1 MNKFEE
7 NIKQSLENFEVPYDP
22 KAWEKLSKK
31 LDQKENKSNQKPT
44 KGFNNFLFVGAS
56 TLIVAGIY
64 FIATQKST
72 TLPKTTKEI
81 AVSENNGPQK
91 INISIGEIE
100 VHTKNTKT
108 AIKTNNEKKE
118 LINDEKKHL
127 SNQKV
132 FNKTE
137 KKESIVNNETLTET
151 NNLKTSLTQNI
162 EVEIPKTKS
171 IYCENEFIIIS
182 NTNSIPL
189 YLINEKGRKMYKIP
203 ANAAN
208 KYNIKESGR
217 YEWLNEENGNK
228 TYKAF
233 EIVENPNSNFS
244 MSSELEFTDGIP
256 KINCSTSSNATT
268 TQWLLNS
275 KFINSNKDFTIAI
288 FTKGL
293 NSISLKVENNAGC
306 KSTTVKT
313 INVEDN
319 YNLLAV
325 TGFEPNHHDSK
336 RNSFI
341 PFALTVRNIPF
352 KMVIIDPK
360 NDKVIFETTDSSK
373 PWDGIDQTTNEMVPE
388 NTTYIWK
395 VTLFKTEKN
404 EKSDYV
410 GKITRI

>member
-91 INISIGEIE
+91 INISTGEIE

-171 IYCENEFIIIS
+171 TYCENEFIIIT

-203 ANAAN
+203 ANANN
-208 KYNIKESGR
+208 KYNIKESGK

-275 KFINSNKDFTIAI
+275 KFITSNKDFNIAI

>member
-1 MNKFEE
+1 
-7 NIKQSLENFEVPYDP
+7 
-22 KAWEKLSKK
+22 
-31 LDQKENKSNQKPT
+31 
-44 KGFNNFLFVGAS
+44 
-56 TLIVAGIY
+56 
-64 FIATQKST
+64 
-72 TLPKTTKEI
+72 
-81 AVSENNGPQK
+81 
-91 INISIGEIE
+91 
-100 VHTKNTKT
+100 
-108 AIKTNNEKKE
+108 
-118 LINDEKKHL
+118 
-127 SNQKV
+127 
-132 FNKTE
+132 
-137 KKESIVNNETLTET
+137 
-151 NNLKTSLTQNI
+151 
-162 EVEIPKTKS
+162 
-171 IYCENEFIIIS
+171 
-182 NTNSIPL
+182 
-189 YLINEKGRKMYKIP
+189 MYKIP
-203 ANAAN
+203 ANAVN

>member
-31 LDQKENKSNQKPT
+31 LDQQENKPNQKST
-44 KGFNNFLFVGAS
+44 KGFNNFLFVGAT
-56 TLIVAGIY
+56 TLIVVGIY
-64 FIATQKST
+64 FITNQKNTILPSATKNVVVT
-72 TLPKTTKEI
+72 
-81 AVSENNGPQK
+81 ENNTQQELKKPTT
-91 INISIGEIE
+91 EIE
-100 VHTKNTKT
+100 VPTKKT
-108 AIKTNNEKKE
+108 SASVK
-118 LINDEKKHL
+118 INDENKQLILEENKRTLH
-127 SNQKV
+127 QKDP
-132 FNKTE
+132 NKIE
-137 KKESIVNNETLTET
+137 KKESIVSNEPLTET
-151 NNLKTSLTQNI
+151 NNFKTSSTQI
-162 EVEIPKTKS
+162 KEVEIPKTKS
-171 IYCENEFIIIS
+171 TYCENEAILIT
-182 NTNSIPL
+182 NTNSIHL

-203 ANAAN
+203 AKGTN
-208 KYNIKESGR
+208 KYTIKESGR

-233 EIVENPNSNFS
+233 EIVETPNSNFS
-244 MSSELEFTDGIP
+244 MSSELEFTDGFP
-256 KINCSTSSNATT
+256 KINCSTSSNTTT
-268 TQWLLNS
+268 TQWFLNN
-275 KFINSNKDFTIAI
+275 KLITSNKELSIAI

-313 INVEDN
+313 MNVEDN

-395 VTLFKTEKN
+395 VTLYKTEKN

>member
-22 KAWEKLSKK
+22 KAWDKLSKK

-72 TLPKTTKEI
+72 TLPKTRKEI
-81 AVSENNGPQK
+81 AVSENNESQK
-91 INISIGEIE
+91 INISKSEIE
-100 VHTKNTKT
+100 VETKNKK
-108 AIKTNNEKKE
+108 ASIKT
-118 LINDEKKHL
+118 NDEKKQL
-127 SNQKV
+127 INDDKINSSNQKV

-171 IYCENEFIIIS
+171 TYCENESITIT

-189 YLINEKGRKMYKIP
+189 YLINDKGRKMYKVP
-203 ANAAN
+203 ANTTN
-208 KYNIKESGR
+208 KYNIKESSR
-217 YEWLNEENGNK
+217 YEWLNEDNGNK

-256 KINCSTSSNATT
+256 KVNCSTSSNATT
-268 TQWLLNS
+268 TQWLLNNKS
-275 KFINSNKDFTIAI
+275 ITSNKELSIAI

-313 INVEDN
+313 MNVEEN

-325 TGFEPNHHDSK
+325 TGFEPNHHDTK

-341 PFALTVRNIPF
+341 PFALTVRNTPF

-360 NDKVIFETTDSSK
+360 NSKVIFETTDSSK

-395 VTLFKTEKN
+395 VTLLKPEKN
-404 EKSDYV
+404 EKSEYV

>member
-72 TLPKTTKEI
+72 TLPKTTKQI

-91 INISIGEIE
+91 INISTGEIE

-208 KYNIKESGR
+208 KYNIKESGK

>member
-72 TLPKTTKEI
+72 ILPKTTKEI

-91 INISIGEIE
+91 INISTGEIE
-100 VHTKNTKT
+100 VQTKNTKT

-118 LINDEKKHL
+118 LINDEKIHL

-171 IYCENEFIIIS
+171 TYCEHEFIIIT

-203 ANAAN
+203 ANANN
-208 KYNIKESGR
+208 KYNIKESGK

>member
-162 EVEIPKTKS
+162 AIEIPKTKS
-171 IYCENEFIIIS
+171 IYCENEFIIIT

-189 YLINEKGRKMYKIP
+189 YIINEKGRKMYKIP
-203 ANAAN
+203 ANANN
-208 KYNIKESGR
+208 KYNIKESGK

>member
-72 TLPKTTKEI
+72 TLPKTPKEI
-81 AVSENNGPQK
+81 GVSENNGPQK
-91 INISIGEIE
+91 INISTGEIE
-100 VHTKNTKT
+100 AQTKNTKT

-162 EVEIPKTKS
+162 AIEIPKTKS
-171 IYCENEFIIIS
+171 TYCENEFIIIT

-203 ANAAN
+203 ANANN
-208 KYNIKESGR
+208 KYNIKESGK

-275 KFINSNKDFTIAI
+275 KFITSNKDFTIAI

>member
-91 INISIGEIE
+91 INISTGEIE

-118 LINDEKKHL
+118 LINDEKIHL

-203 ANAAN
+203 ANAVN

-275 KFINSNKDFTIAI
+275 KFITSNKDFTIAI

>member
-72 TLPKTTKEI
+72 TLPKTTKQI

-91 INISIGEIE
+91 INISTGEIE

-203 ANAAN
+203 ANAVN

>member
-72 TLPKTTKEI
+72 TLPKTTKQI

-91 INISIGEIE
+91 INISTGEIE

-118 LINDEKKHL
+118 LINDEKIHL

-203 ANAAN
+203 ANAVN

>member
-72 TLPKTTKEI
+72 TLPKTTKQI

-91 INISIGEIE
+91 INISTGEIE

-208 KYNIKESGR
+208 KYNIKESGK

-313 INVEDN
+313 MNVEDN

>member
-91 INISIGEIE
+91 INISTGEIE

-171 IYCENEFIIIS
+171 TYCENEFIIIS

-208 KYNIKESGR
+208 KYNIKESGK

-275 KFINSNKDFTIAI
+275 KFITSNKDFTIAI

>member
-91 INISIGEIE
+91 INISTGEIE
-100 VHTKNTKT
+100 VNTKNTKT

-118 LINDEKKHL
+118 LINDEKIHL

-203 ANAAN
+203 ANAVN

-275 KFINSNKDFTIAI
+275 KFITSNKDFTIAI

-313 INVEDN
+313 MNVEDN

>member
-81 AVSENNGPQK
+81 AVSENNEPQK
-91 INISIGEIE
+91 INISTGEIE

-171 IYCENEFIIIS
+171 TYCENEFIIIT

-203 ANAAN
+203 ANAVN